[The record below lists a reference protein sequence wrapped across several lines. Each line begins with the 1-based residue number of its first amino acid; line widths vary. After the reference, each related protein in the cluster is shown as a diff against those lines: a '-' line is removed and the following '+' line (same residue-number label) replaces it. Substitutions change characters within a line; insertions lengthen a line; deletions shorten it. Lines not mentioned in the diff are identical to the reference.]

1 MADTVEHRPSVLAL
15 LPEQFNEWKERL
27 PGQWNELKGKVEGQL
42 GEAMVASKGISQE
55 VEDPGAAL
63 KDREAAANSV
73 RLLDEETR
81 ERRCQYISRTTD
93 DLRAECDQRNLKYTK
108 DMDRWALI
116 KLLEKH
122 DTQDVK
128 WVEGRT
134 YEGCSAL
141 VVVLN
146 AVFIGIEIDHPA
158 YFPVYDFLIINSL
171 FLAFFIAEIAVKI
184 SVLGYVKYVKDPWN
198 VFDVIVT
205 VLVCVQMTATYSS
218 ISGRIYDHMLHYVA
232 ADFTQILRLCRLFRL
247 ARVFKELGV
256 LIRSFLMSI
265 RALGWIFVLL
275 LLWFY
280 LAACF
285 TTVFIGRRES
295 LPNESQQE
303 VEALR
308 NKFST
313 IPLSMFA
320 LFEVMTLEGWGDNVR
335 PLLHT
340 RLHLVFFFLLF
351 IFVTAFF
358 MLNLVTAV
366 VVDRT
371 VAAQEEVEEGVAQEQ
386 RQQRDARIS
395 LICAVL
401 REANADADDPDLIS
415 REDFNKALEENEEL
429 DETMDELGLSR
440 QQLNSM
446 FGCAE
451 HDGEDRASV
460 NNLHRLVEVS
470 DKPLDTANYVRF
482 QIEMSHR
489 LEYQEKLTMAVLR
502 ALETLAQQKFE
513 IPEPP
518 QGKTLEAKLK

>member
-1 MADTVEHRPSVLAL
+1 
-15 LPEQFNEWKERL
+15 
-27 PGQWNELKGKVEGQL
+27 
-42 GEAMVASKGISQE
+42 
-55 VEDPGAAL
+55 
-63 KDREAAANSV
+63 
-73 RLLDEETR
+73 
-81 ERRCQYISRTTD
+81 
-93 DLRAECDQRNLKYTK
+93 
-108 DMDRWALI
+108 
-116 KLLEKH
+116 
-122 DTQDVK
+122 VK
-128 WVEGRT
+128 WVEGRAC
-134 YEGCSAL
+134 EALSAL

-146 AVFIGIEIDHPA
+146 AVFIGIEIDHPS
-158 YFPVYDFLIINSL
+158 YFPVYDFLIINSV
-171 FLAFFIAEIAVKI
+171 FLLFFIVEIGIKVY
-184 SVLGYVKYVKDPWN
+184 VLGYEKYSKDPWN
-198 VFDVIVT
+198 IFDVLVT
-205 VLVCVQMTATYSS
+205 VLVCVQMSATYSS
-218 ISGRIYDHMLHYVA
+218 ISGHIYDHMLQYVA

-285 TTVFIGRRES
+285 TTIFLGRREY
-295 LPNESQQE
+295 LPNENQQE

-308 NKFST
+308 QKFST

-335 PLLHT
+335 PLLHS
-340 RLHLVFFFLLF
+340 RLHMVFFFLLF

-371 VAAQEEVEEGVAQEQ
+371 VAAQEELDQGVAQEQ
-386 RQQRDARIS
+386 QQQRSARIS

-401 REANADADDPDLIS
+401 REANSAADDPDLIS
-415 REDFNKALEENEEL
+415 REDFNKALEENPEL
-429 DETMDELGLSR
+429 EGTMTELGLTR
-440 QQLNSM
+440 KQLNSM

-451 HDGEDRASV
+451 GADHADNGGVELTPIS
-460 NNLHRLVEVS
+460 NLERLVEVC

-489 LEYQEKLTMAVLR
+489 LEYQEKLTMTVLR
-502 ALETLAQQKFE
+502 ALETLAEQKFE
-513 IPEPP
+513 LPEHP
-518 QGKTLEAKLK
+518 QGKTLESKLK